1 MAQKPGLPGRPA
13 YPGDVAPLA
22 GYCVAVATDRRRH
35 PMAERLETLG
45 ARTANVQALRTFA
58 QADKVILQRRTEQV
72 LAAPVDEVVV
82 SSAFG
87 LDAWLTA
94 AAGWGHADALRAHF
108 GEARLLARDARA
120 ADSLR
125 AIGLS
130 DIWSTASS
138 AEGDLLRYLAAQPLT
153 GRRIVVQQDAP
164 SLREPCWKLRT
175 LGAEVVEVPTYQT
188 SPPPSVAILRRLVD
202 QIINRHVDA
211 VILLGEPATANLLS
225 RADAEQRRGDLLNAL
240 CEDVLCACL
249 GPLTARSLHAQGL
262 EPLVAPEPYPEELA
276 RTVAAALP
284 KRAVQISVNG
294 SRLEIRGQAVLLD
307 DRLIPVQAGPIAI
320 LRALARRPGGV
331 LSCAD
336 IRRTVPAWSGADD
349 HAIEM
354 AVSRLRRSLD
364 RNDLVQTVMKRGYRL
379 AV

>member
-1 MAQKPGLPGRPA
+1 MAQEPGLPGLPA
-13 YPGDVAPLA
+13 HPGDVAPLA

-35 PMAERLETLG
+35 PMAERLEALG
-45 ARTANVQALRTFA
+45 ARTVNVQALRTFA
-58 QADKVILQRRTEQV
+58 QPDRVLLRARTEQV

-94 AAGWGHADALRAHF
+94 AAGWGMADSLRAHF
-108 GEARLLARDARA
+108 GDARLLARDGRA
-120 ADSLR
+120 ADRLR

-130 DIWSTASS
+130 VIWSTASS
-138 AEGDLLRYLAAQPLT
+138 TAEDLLRYLAAQPLT

-164 SLREPCWKLRT
+164 SLREPCWRLRA
-175 LGAEVVEVPTYQT
+175 LGAEIVEVPTYLT
-188 SPPPSVAILRRLVD
+188 APPPSVAILHRLVD

-249 GPLTARSLHAQGL
+249 GPLTARSLYAQGV
-262 EPLVAPEPYPEELA
+262 EPLIASAPFPEELA
-276 RTVAAALP
+276 RTIADALP
-284 KRAVQISVNG
+284 KRADQITVNG
-294 SRLEIRGQAVLLD
+294 SRLEIRGQAVLID

-320 LRALARRPGGV
+320 LRALARRPGSV

-336 IRRTVPAWSGADD
+336 IRRTVPAWSSADD

-354 AVSRLRRSLD
+354 AVSRLRRSLG
-364 RNDLVQTVMKRGYRL
+364 RNDLVQTVMRRGYRL
-379 AV
+379 AT